1 MKMVMPKM
9 GMTME
14 EGTIVEWK
22 KREGEFVE
30 KGEII
35 LEIMT
40 NKVNIEVEAPASGF
54 LKILRG
60 VDDVVLV
67 GEVIASI
74 EEKVPEAV
82 EKAEVSRAMEDVPWK
97 EPEFKP
103 VRQEREVVEISVQEE
118 RTPASPRARRVAED
132 YGVLLENVRGTGP
145 DGAVTEGDVLSYV
158 GKRKSQEAFQSGLP
172 GVSPLAERIARE
184 KGIDLSRIK
193 GTGLE
198 GKITKEDVFRY
209 MEEREKPERPRMQ
222 KELEPEKPG
231 IEKEREPEIPRIEKE
246 REPEIPRIEKEREP
260 EIPRI
265 EKSSE
270 IELEQAI
277 EKPMIRPEP
286 VSQLP
291 PIQTGATLA
300 EPEHRVEEPIMHLEK
315 PLGPE
320 PEGKTLPL
328 TGIRKLT
335 AERMS
340 RSKREAPH
348 LTLGMDVDMTEASN
362 LKTSLAVTYTDI
374 LVKAV
379 ALALRTHPQLNSTLS
394 ENRIVLRDTINIGI
408 AVARGEDLLV
418 PVIHRADALS
428 LKKISQATADII
440 ERTRKDQLKDTDVLD
455 GTFTISNL
463 GMYDI
468 DFFTPI
474 INPPEAAILG
484 VGRITPRPVVVRN
497 RIEIREIA
505 TLSLSF
511 DHRIVNGVPAALFL
525 KEVRNLLEHPYRL
538 LMEEEP

>member
-22 KREGEFVE
+22 KREGEFVQ

-40 NKVNIEVEAPASGF
+40 NKVNIEVEAPASGY
-54 LKILRG
+54 LKILRE
-60 VDDVVLV
+60 VDEVVPV
-67 GEVIASI
+67 GEVIALV
-74 EEKVPEAV
+74 EEAPEPAERKEIPRVV
-82 EKAEVSRAMEDVPWK
+82 EEVPWK
-97 EPEFKP
+97 EEKP
-103 VRQEREVVEISVQEE
+103 VAVKLEREVVEISAHKE
-118 RTPASPRARRVAED
+118 RIPASPRARKVAED
-132 YGVLLENVRGTGP
+132 YGVMLENVRGTGP
-145 DGAVTEGDVLSYV
+145 DGAVTEENVLGYI
-158 GKRKSQEAFQSGLP
+158 GKETPP
-172 GVSPLAERIARE
+172 GASEPGSFAVSPLAERIARE
-184 KGIDLSRIK
+184 KGIDLSRVR
-193 GTGLE
+193 GTGLD

-209 MEEREKPERPRMQ
+209 IEESERQPPKIEKEWERKKPERERM
-222 KELEPEKPG
+222 EEEWEAEKPG
-231 IEKEREPEIPRIEKE
+231 
-246 REPEIPRIEKEREP
+246 
-260 EIPRI
+260 I

-270 IELEQAI
+270 IEIEREI
-277 EKPMIRPEP
+277 EKPEIKPEP
-286 VSQLP
+286 ATQP
-291 PIQTGATLA
+291 PATHPEYAPA
-300 EPEHRVEEPIMHLEK
+300 EPEFDIEKPIFEK
-315 PLGPE
+315 PLKPE
-320 PEGKTLPL
+320 PEGKSIPL

-348 LTLGMDVDMTEASN
+348 LTLGMDVDMTEAAN
-362 LKTSLAVTYTDI
+362 LKTSLSVTYTDI

-379 ALALRTHPQLNSTLS
+379 ALALRKHPYLNSTLT
-394 ENRIVLRDTINIGI
+394 ENKIVLRDTINIGI

-418 PVIHRADALS
+418 PVIHKADTLS
-428 LKKISQATADII
+428 LKKISQVTADII
-440 ERTRKDQLKDTDVLD
+440 ERTRKDQLRETDVLD

-484 VGRITPRPVVVRN
+484 AGKISPRPVVVKN
-497 RIEIREIA
+497 RIEIREMV

-525 KEVRNLLEHPYRL
+525 QEIKNLLEHPYRL

>member
-14 EGTIVEWK
+14 EGTIMEWK

-40 NKVNIEVEAPASGF
+40 NKVNIEVEAPASGY
-54 LKILRG
+54 LKILRE
-60 VDDVVLV
+60 VDEVVPV
-67 GEVIASI
+67 GEVIALV
-74 EEKVPEAV
+74 EEAPKAAERKEIPRVV
-82 EKAEVSRAMEDVPWK
+82 EEVPWK
-97 EPEFKP
+97 EPEP
-103 VRQEREVVEISVQEE
+103 VAVKLQREVVEISAHKE
-118 RTPASPRARRVAED
+118 RIPASPRARKVAED
-132 YGVLLENVRGTGP
+132 YGVLLESVRGTGP
-145 DGAVTEGDVLSYV
+145 DGAVTEEDVLGYI
-158 GKRKSQEAFQSGLP
+158 GKEKPP
-172 GVSPLAERIARE
+172 GASEPGSFAVSPLAERIARE
-184 KGIDLSRIK
+184 KGVDLSRIK
-193 GTGLE
+193 GTGLD

-209 MEEREKPERPRMQ
+209 IEESERQLPKIEKEW
-222 KELEPEKPG
+222 EAEKPG
-231 IEKEREPEIPRIEKE
+231 
-246 REPEIPRIEKEREP
+246 
-260 EIPRI
+260 I

-270 IELEQAI
+270 IEI
-277 EKPMIRPEP
+277 EREIEEPEIKPEP
-286 VSQLP
+286 VTQP
-291 PIQTGATLA
+291 PAVQPGYTPA
-300 EPEHRVEEPIMHLEK
+300 EPEREFEKPIMHPEK
-315 PLGPE
+315 PLKPE
-320 PEGKTLPL
+320 PEGKTIPL

-348 LTLGMDVDMTEASN
+348 LTLGMDVDMTEAAN
-362 LKTSLAVTYTDI
+362 LKTSLSVTYTDI

-379 ALALRTHPQLNSTLS
+379 ALALRKHSHLNSTLT
-394 ENRIVLRDTINIGI
+394 ENKIILRDTINIGI
-408 AVARGEDLLV
+408 AVARREDLLV
-418 PVIHRADALS
+418 PVIHKADTLS
-428 LKKISQATADII
+428 LKKISQVTADII
-440 ERTRKDQLKDTDVLD
+440 ERTRKDQLTETDVLD

-484 VGRITPRPVVVRN
+484 AGKILPRPVVVKN
-497 RIEIREIA
+497 RIEIREMV

-525 KEVRNLLEHPYRL
+525 QEIKNLLEHPYRL

>member
-22 KREGEFVE
+22 RREGEFVQ

-40 NKVNIEVEAPASGF
+40 NKVNIEVEAPASGY

-60 VDDVVLV
+60 VDEVVPV
-67 GEVIASI
+67 GETIALV
-74 EEKVPEAV
+74 EEAPEPAEREEIPHVV
-82 EKAEVSRAMEDVPWK
+82 EEVPWK
-97 EPEFKP
+97 EEKP
-103 VRQEREVVEISVQEE
+103 TAVGLEREVVEISAHKE
-118 RTPASPRARRVAED
+118 RIPASPRARKAAQD
-132 YGVLLENVRGTGP
+132 HGVLLENVRGTGP
-145 DGAVTEGDVLSYV
+145 DGAVTEEDVLNYV
-158 GKRKSQEAFQSGLP
+158 GKEKPSGVAEP
-172 GVSPLAERIARE
+172 GSFAVSPLAERIARE
-184 KGIDLSRIK
+184 KGVDLSTVR
-193 GTGLE
+193 GTGLD
-198 GKITKEDVFRY
+198 GKITKEDVLRY
-209 MEEREKPERPRMQ
+209 IEEGERQPPKMEEEWEPEKPERKRMEEEW
-222 KELEPEKPG
+222 KPEKP
-231 IEKEREPEIPRIEKE
+231 ER
-246 REPEIPRIEKEREP
+246 
-260 EIPRI
+260 

-270 IELEQAI
+270 IEIEREI
-277 EKPMIRPEP
+277 EKPEIKPEP
-286 VSQLP
+286 ATQP
-291 PIQTGATLA
+291 PAAQPEYTSA
-300 EPEHRVEEPIMHLEK
+300 EPERHIGK
-315 PLGPE
+315 PLKPE
-320 PEGKTLPL
+320 PEGKVIPL

-348 LTLGMDVDMTEASN
+348 LTLSMDVDMTEAAN
-362 LKTSLAVTYTDI
+362 LKTSLSVTYTDI

-379 ALALRTHPQLNSTLS
+379 ALALRKHPHLNSTLT
-394 ENRIVLRDTINIGI
+394 EDTIVLRDAINIGV

-418 PVIHRADALS
+418 PVIHKADMLS
-428 LKKISQATADII
+428 LKKISQAAADII
-440 ERTRKDQLKDTDVLD
+440 ERTRNGQLTETDVLD

-484 VGRITPRPVVVRN
+484 VGKISLRPVVVKN
-497 RIEIREIA
+497 RIEIREMV

-525 KEVRNLLEHPYRL
+525 QEIKNLLEHPYRL

>member
-22 KREGEFVE
+22 KREGEFVQ

-40 NKVNIEVEAPASGF
+40 NKVNIEVEAPTSGY

-60 VDDVVLV
+60 VDEVVLV
-67 GEVIASI
+67 GEIIALI
-74 EEKVPEAV
+74 EEAAERAESV
-82 EKAEVSRAMEDVPWK
+82 EIPRVIEEVPWK
-97 EPEFKP
+97 EPEP
-103 VRQEREVVEISVQEE
+103 VPARPEREVVEISVHKE
-118 RTPASPRARRVAED
+118 RIPASPRARKAAED

-145 DGAVTEGDVLSYV
+145 DGAVSEEDVLGYV
-158 GKRKSQEAFQSGLP
+158 GKRKPPGAFESGSFA
-172 GVSPLAERIARE
+172 VSPLAERIARE
-184 KGIDLSRIK
+184 KGVDLSKVK
-193 GTGLE
+193 GTGLD

-209 MEEREKPERPRMQ
+209 IEESETQLPKIEKEW
-222 KELEPEKPG
+222 KPEKPG
-231 IEKEREPEIPRIEKE
+231 IEKEWKAEKPGIE
-246 REPEIPRIEKEREP
+246 RF
-260 EIPRI
+260 
-265 EKSSE
+265 SE
-270 IELEQAI
+270 IEIEREI
-277 EKPMIRPEP
+277 EKPEMKPEP
-286 VSQLP
+286 VTRP
-291 PIQTGATLA
+291 PAVQPWHTPA
-300 EPEHRVEEPIMHLEK
+300 EPERDIEELIMHPEK
-315 PLGPE
+315 PLKPG
-320 PEGKTLPL
+320 PEGKTIPL

-335 AERMS
+335 AERMIK
-340 RSKREAPH
+340 SKREAPH
-348 LTLGMDVDMTEASN
+348 LTLGMDVDMTEAAN
-362 LKTSLAVTYTDI
+362 LKTSLAITYTDI

-379 ALALRTHPQLNSTLS
+379 ALALRKHPQLNSTLT
-394 ENRIVLRDTINIGI
+394 ENKIVLRDTINIGI

-418 PVIHRADALS
+418 PVIHKADALS
-428 LKKISQATADII
+428 LKKISQVTADII
-440 ERTRKDQLKDTDVLD
+440 ERTRKDQLTGTDVLD

-484 VGRITPRPVVVRN
+484 VGRISPRPVVVKN
-497 RIEIREIA
+497 RIEIREMV

-525 KEVRNLLEHPYRL
+525 KEIKNLLEHPYRL